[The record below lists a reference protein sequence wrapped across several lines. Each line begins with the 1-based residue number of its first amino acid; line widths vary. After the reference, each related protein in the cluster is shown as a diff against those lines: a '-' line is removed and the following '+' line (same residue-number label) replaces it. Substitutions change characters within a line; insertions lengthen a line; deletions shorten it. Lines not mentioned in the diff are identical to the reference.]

1 MNWAK
6 GNVVKEERV
15 IVCEG
20 YTDVI
25 GFHAS
30 GLATAVAT
38 CGTAL
43 TEEHVKLMKRYARN
57 VVLAFDADSA
67 GQGAAEKFYA
77 WEKKYDISVSVAQF
91 PQGKD
96 PGELA
101 QTNPE
106 ALSKAIAG
114 AMPFLGFRLK
124 RMFDANPLRSPE
136 SRSRLASK
144 AMELINE
151 HPDTNVRRLYAG
163 EVASHTG
170 LSAADLVKAAER
182 GGKVVTEFSAPVQ
195 QSLEGAGFI
204 AISLLIHEWDAIAPW
219 LIQELFA
226 DVASQEAFRALA
238 DTDGDVHAALQIAS
252 PEAADI
258 IERAAVYDADAD
270 PMVEARSLIAAA
282 VRRELSR
289 RGQIA
294 DVESIQQQ
302 RQVRIALEELA
313 KPDKSTA
320 AAIHLLQ
327 WLASVAGVVQ

>member
-1 MNWAK
+1 M
-6 GNVVKEERV
+6 
-15 IVCEG
+15 
-20 YTDVI
+20 
-25 GFHAS
+25 
-30 GLATAVAT
+30 
-38 CGTAL
+38 
-43 TEEHVKLMKRYARN
+43 
-57 VVLAFDADSA
+57 
-67 GQGAAEKFYA
+67 
-77 WEKKYDISVSVAQF
+77 
-91 PQGKD
+91 
-96 PGELA
+96 
-101 QTNPE
+101 
-106 ALSKAIAG
+106 
-114 AMPFLGFRLK
+114 
-124 RMFDANPLRSPE
+124 
-136 SRSRLASK
+136 
-144 AMELINE
+144 
-151 HPDTNVRRLYAG
+151 
-163 EVASHTG
+163 
-170 LSAADLVKAAER
+170 
-182 GGKVVTEFSAPVQ
+182 TEFSAPVQ

>member
-1 MNWAK
+1 
-6 GNVVKEERV
+6 
-15 IVCEG
+15 
-20 YTDVI
+20 
-25 GFHAS
+25 
-30 GLATAVAT
+30 
-38 CGTAL
+38 
-43 TEEHVKLMKRYARN
+43 
-57 VVLAFDADSA
+57 
-67 GQGAAEKFYA
+67 
-77 WEKKYDISVSVAQF
+77 
-91 PQGKD
+91 
-96 PGELA
+96 
-101 QTNPE
+101 
-106 ALSKAIAG
+106 
-114 AMPFLGFRLK
+114 MPFLGFRLK
-124 RMFDANPLRSPE
+124 RLFDANPLRSPE

-182 GGKVVTEFSAPVQ
+182 GGKVVTEFAAPVQ
-195 QSLEGAGFI
+195 QAPEGAGFI

-219 LIQELFA
+219 LIQELFV
-226 DVASQEAFRALA
+226 DVASQEAFRAFA

-252 PEAADI
+252 PEATEI
-258 IERAAVYDADAD
+258 IERAAVYDAEAD
-270 PMVEARSLIAAA
+270 PIVESRALIAAA

-302 RQVRIALEELA
+302 RQVRIALDELA

-320 AAIHLLQ
+320 AAVHLLQ